1 MILACIVYIDLSRQY
16 LDFHHNVFLDSGI
29 VQWIF
34 FTFIYERFF
43 EDKVRQFVDL
53 CSMSNISVF
62 IMAHAQYGHYIH
74 GRSVHG
80 KADTNMKEMFEMMKK
95 EEVCINVKTE
105 LQIKIILR

>member
-1 MILACIVYIDLSRQY
+1 MFNFA
-16 LDFHHNVFLDSGI
+16 GI

-62 IMAHAQYGHYIH
+62 IMANAQYGHYIH

-80 KADTNMKEMFEMMKK
+80 KADTNMREMFEMMKK
-95 EEVCINVKTE
+95 EEVGFTLFLFTQNCILLMSDE
-105 LQIKIILR
+105 ILDKFKLIAQT

>member
-1 MILACIVYIDLSRQY
+1 MPLTFDKLI
-16 LDFHHNVFLDSGI
+16 SGI

-62 IMAHAQYGHYIH
+62 VMAHAKYGHYIH

-80 KADTNMKEMFEMMKK
+80 KADTNMREMFEMMKK
-95 EEVCINVKTE
+95 EEV
-105 LQIKIILR
+105 